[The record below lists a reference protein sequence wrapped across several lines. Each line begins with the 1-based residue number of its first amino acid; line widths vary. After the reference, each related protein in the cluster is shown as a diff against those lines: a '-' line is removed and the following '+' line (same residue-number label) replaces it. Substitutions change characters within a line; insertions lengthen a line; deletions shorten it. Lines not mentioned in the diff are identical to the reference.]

1 MAVKN
6 RRRSYSMQRS
16 ALIKKKKNSAAR
28 KLSSTYIFEFE
39 KIFALF
45 FSTIHLWRSTCSQ
58 SSMYGGSV
66 CRYPYLQPSR
76 ASYLYIVNPPKQLCT
91 FNIFPSLAKSIIDRA
106 LACDSCEKEKKKEK
120 KKIGKKRTIKIN
132 KNREIEKLM

>member
-1 MAVKN
+1 MQQ
-6 RRRSYSMQRS
+6 STSM
-16 ALIKKKKNSAAR
+16 KKTGDSVGSKFN
-28 KLSSTYIFEFE
+28 STYIFEFE

-91 FNIFPSLAKSIIDRA
+91 FSIFPSLAKSIIDRA
-106 LACDSCEKEKKKEK
+106 LACESCEKKKK
-120 KKIGKKRTIKIN
+120 KKIEKKQTIKIN
-132 KNREIEKLM
+132 KNREIEKLK